1 MYLYVHIE
9 AESNQQMAF
18 YHAIHKLFSALI
30 AVHEQQIVIEI
41 QTRRISLVLNNFR
54 SATFLLMRFY
64 IMYILIHSKCLR
76 YKSDLHTKTRTSNRL

>member
-1 MYLYVHIE
+1 MYLYVHTE
-9 AESNQQMAF
+9 VESNQQMAF

-54 SATFLLMRFY
+54 SATFLLIRFY

-76 YKSDLHTKTRTSNRL
+76 YKSDLHKNPKLEAR